1 MKVTLYDPF
10 GNLVEELEYELPAVA
25 AAKASEFLLAQAEA
39 GLAGSVE
46 FTAPPKPEPVTSKKR
61 YIVEKHVAEWHLF
74 GMNVEAESEEEAI
87 AEFDRRV
94 HIAGSD
100 YHDYLCDADLPS
112 TYEVT
117 EAK

>member
-74 GMNVEAESEEEAI
+74 GMNVEAESKEEAI
-87 AEFDRRV
+87 AKFERCD
-94 HIAGSD
+94 GLPDTYYSEYD
-100 YHDYLCDADLPS
+100 CDADLPP
-112 TYEVT
+112 TYEVK
-117 EAK
+117 EIK